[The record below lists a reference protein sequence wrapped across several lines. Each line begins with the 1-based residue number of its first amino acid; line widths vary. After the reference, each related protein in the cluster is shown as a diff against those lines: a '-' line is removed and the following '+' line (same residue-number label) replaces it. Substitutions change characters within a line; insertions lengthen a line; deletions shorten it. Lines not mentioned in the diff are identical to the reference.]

1 MRRNGACAA
10 IASIAASN
18 VVSTA
23 KARPRNSTAPS
34 HSVCL
39 VSRSNRSAI
48 TASIGRQKS
57 EFQSAGGASDGAEV
71 PMVRASM
78 IQLWRRPWQTP
89 SAMPRDKA
97 PSAPSSPRCPTAVWR
112 WWRSALQ
119 TTLGKLAGLI
129 DHPET
134 GAEFALDL
142 QGSPFELKV
151 WQALREIP
159 AGTTATYGE
168 IAARI
173 GSPREARDVGEA
185 CAANKLA
192 VVVPCHRIVKKD
204 GSISGY
210 RWGVKRK
217 RALLEREHRARLLRP
232 SEAVPHGAAST

>member
-1 MRRNGACAA
+1 MANTIRYAAGQSSLGSFVAALSDRGLAMVAFGAANEA
-10 IASIAASN
+10 DL
-18 VVSTA
+18 
-23 KARPRNSTAPS
+23 KARFANAD
-34 HSVCL
+34 L
-39 VSRSNRSAI
+39 VEDPA
-48 TASIGRQKS
+48 
-57 EFQSAGGASDGAEV
+57 
-71 PMVRASM
+71 
-78 IQLWRRPWQTP
+78 
-89 SAMPRDKA
+89 
-97 PSAPSSPRCPTAVWR
+97 
-112 WWRSALQ
+112 ALQ
-119 TTLGKLAGLI
+119 ETLGKVARLI

-159 AGTTATYGE
+159 VGTTATYGE

-217 RALLEREHRARLLRP
+217 RALLEREHRARLLQP
-232 SEAVPHGAAST
+232 SAAVPHETASS